1 VDNHAQEE
9 ERMTVGEDV
18 SLSGGNYALVVVV
31 AVIALVALVMG
42 GLFRQQVLAAD
53 DGTAKMQEI
62 GRAVEEGATAFLTRQ
77 FKTLAVFA
85 LLAFLLL
92 FVLPGETE
100 VRIGRSLFFLVG
112 AGFSARSAGSAW
124 AWPSRRTSG
133 WPQQRVTRA
142 ATPRCASRSAPAP
155 SSA

>member
-62 GRAVEEGATAFLTRQ
+62 G
-77 FKTLAVFA
+77 
-85 LLAFLLL
+85 
-92 FVLPGETE
+92 
-100 VRIGRSLFFLVG
+100 GRSKR
-112 AGFSARSAGSAW
+112 APP
-124 AWPSRRTSG
+124 PS
-133 WPQQRVTRA
+133 
-142 ATPRCASRSAPAP
+142 
-155 SSA
+155 